1 MQLLKPTQLWEH
13 CGLSYYAPAW
23 RGIKRWCCLASDVC
37 LSDVCLSVC
46 LSVAYIGPKSTTER
60 PRKIKI
66 GTEVADVTWD
76 SDTTFEVKSSKIK
89 VTWAG
94 AYCGRLPHS
103 LLKLFSATVIVAIIL
118 QWIITTV
125 LRWGELPWRRVV
137 LLKYPSSFY
146 YGRTL
151 SERPCYI
158 LPMFFIFF
166 YERLSWPNGW
176 TDLHETFTR
185 GRY

>member
-1 MQLLKPTQLWEH
+1 MM
-13 CGLSYYAPAW
+13 LSGVW
-23 RGIKRWCCLASDVC
+23 R
-37 LSDVCLSVC
+37 LSIWRLSVC

-60 PRKIKI
+60 RKIKI

-158 LPMFFIFF
+158 LPMFLSFFMSALVGQTAERIFTK
-166 YERLSWPNGW
+166 LSHVVDIRHHLW
-176 TDLHETFTR
+176 
-185 GRY
+185 